1 MRCTVQVAEVR
12 QVLFVS
18 IFLRVYSSNDALH
31 NETVSDIATL
41 RCSTPIR
48 RIVPEMSLFKVIV
61 HGHAPH
67 SFGAAVLVYSGE
79 TLSVE

>member
-1 MRCTVQVAEVR
+1 MRCAVQVGEVR

-31 NETVSDIATL
+31 NETVSDIASF

-48 RIVPEMSLFKVIV
+48 RIVPEMSLFKENAD
-61 HGHAPH
+61 GNSTH
-67 SFGAAVLVYSGE
+67 SFGTVALVCCGE